1 MEDITLKKVREEIY
15 RLTERINEARREY
28 YEEDNPTISDF
39 EYDSLMRDLE
49 DLEAKYPEFAY
60 ETSPTKQ
67 VGYVANSKFEKI
79 EFEKPMLSLA
89 DIFNADEVRDF
100 VNKLMDFHP
109 TFVCELKID
118 GIASNLSY
126 KNGMFSL
133 GSTRGN
139 GQVGENITSNLKT
152 VKSIPP
158 VLNKPIDLEVRG
170 EVYMSR
176 GTFNRL
182 NEERKNRGEELFKNC
197 RNAAGGSLRQ
207 LDYKITRDRDLD
219 AFDYT
224 VVNPEKYGLKTQ
236 IEALEFMKEMGFNV
250 NPNYRLC
257 KNANEILAYLDEWKD
272 KRETLDYDTDGVVI
286 KVNEF
291 NLYDRIGYT
300 ARTPKW
306 GIAYKFPAQEVETEL
321 LDIVYTVG
329 RTGNITPNAVLTPVM
344 ISGSLVQ
351 RATLHNED
359 FCIERDLRIG
369 DFVRVRKAGE
379 IIPEVLE
386 VNEERRKEGNVPFKM
401 IEYCPECGSK
411 LVRIEGESNHYCMNK
426 DCPGRKRESI
436 IYFAS
441 KPAMNIETLGDKVVE
456 TFFNMGYLKDI
467 TDIYRLKDYK
477 DKLMQIEGFGEKS
490 INVLLDNIEKSKQN
504 TLDRVLTSL
513 GISEVGGK
521 VSKIL
526 AKEFRSF
533 DGLMNATVDD
543 LVKIRDIG
551 EVIARNVVNFFS
563 ENRNLIESL
572 KSFGINPIM
581 EVIDTSGLIFENK
594 SIVLTGKLETM
605 TREEA
610 SSIIESLG
618 GKAASSVSKSTY
630 LVVCGSD
637 AGSKKTKAE
646 ALGIKIIDEKE
657 FLRITEIT
665 KNNG

>member
-1 MEDITLKKVREEIY
+1 MADLKKIREEIY

-49 DLEAKYPEFAY
+49 KLEEEYPEYAY
-60 ETSPTKQ
+60 PDSPTKQ
-67 VGYVANSKFEKI
+67 VGYVGNSKFEKI
-79 EFEKPMLSLA
+79 VFEKPMLSLG
-89 DIFNADEVRDF
+89 DIFNAEEVREF
-100 VNKLMDFHP
+100 VSKIEMYHP

-118 GIASNLSY
+118 GIASNLKY
-126 KNGMFSL
+126 KNGMFNQ
-133 GSTRGN
+133 GSTRGD
-139 GQVGENITSNLKT
+139 GAVGENITSNLKT
-152 VKSIPP
+152 VKTIPA
-158 VLNKPIDLEVRG
+158 VLNRPIDLEVRG

-176 GTFNRL
+176 STLNRL
-182 NEERKNRGEELFKNC
+182 NEQRKEKGEDLLKNC

-207 LDYKITRDRDLD
+207 LDYKVTKERDLD

-236 IEALEFMKEMGFNV
+236 IEALEFMKDLGFAV

-257 KNANEILAYLDEWKD
+257 KNADEILAYLEEWKD

-291 NLYDRIGYT
+291 YLYDIIGYT
-300 ARTPKW
+300 VRTPKW
-306 GIAYKFPAQEVETEL
+306 GIAYKFPALEVETEL
-321 LDIVYTVG
+321 KDIIYTVG

-359 FCIERDLRIG
+359 FCIERDVRIG

-386 VNEERRKEGNVPFKM
+386 VNLSRRKENSVPFKM
-401 IEYCPECGSK
+401 IEHCPVCGSK
-411 LVRIEGESNHYCMNK
+411 LERVEGESNHYCLNK
-426 DCPGRKRESI
+426 DCMGRKKASI

-441 KPAMNIETLGDKVVE
+441 KPAMDIETLGESVVD
-456 TFFNMGYLKDI
+456 TFYSFGYLKDI
-467 TDIYRLKDYK
+467 IDIYRLKDHK
-477 DKLMQIEGFGEKS
+477 EQLMQIEGFGEKS
-490 INVLLDNIEKSKQN
+490 INVLLENIEKSKEN
-504 TLDRVLTSL
+504 TLDKVLTSL
-513 GISEVGGK
+513 GIRFVGGK
-521 VSKIL
+521 VAKIL

-533 DGLMNATVDD
+533 DGLMNATYDD
-543 LVKIRDIG
+543 LLKIFDIG
-551 EVIARNVVNFFS
+551 DAIAKSVVRYF
-563 ENRNLIESL
+563 EDNRYLIAQL
-572 KSFGINPIM
+572 KEAGINPIM
-581 EVIDTSGLIFENK
+581 EVKDTSNAIFSGK
-594 SIVLTGKLETM
+594 SIVLTGKLESM

-610 SSIIESLG
+610 SAIIESLG

-630 LVVCGSD
+630 LVICGSD

-646 ALGIKIIDEKE
+646 SLGIKIIGEQE
-657 FLRITEIT
+657 FIDLV
-665 KNNG
+665 KNNE